1 MQRIDSIILSLGT
14 TLLVAWAY
22 LRSPISLLS
31 SDAENSTH
39 TPQNNTAFWVTFP
52 LVCLIH
58 MGVVVLFTPPVL
70 TRIGVHTAAY
80 SSLLVALGLFFGGL
94 SVWDVL
100 T

>member
-1 MQRIDSIILSLGT
+1 LQRIDSIILSLGT

-22 LRSPISLLS
+22 LRSPISLTS
-31 SDAENSTH
+31 SDLTYTSQT
-39 TPQNNTAFWVTFP
+39 NTAFWITFP

-58 MGVVVLFTPPVL
+58 MGLGVLFTPPVL
-70 TRIGVHTAAY
+70 SRIGVHTAAY

-94 SVWDVL
+94 AVWDVL